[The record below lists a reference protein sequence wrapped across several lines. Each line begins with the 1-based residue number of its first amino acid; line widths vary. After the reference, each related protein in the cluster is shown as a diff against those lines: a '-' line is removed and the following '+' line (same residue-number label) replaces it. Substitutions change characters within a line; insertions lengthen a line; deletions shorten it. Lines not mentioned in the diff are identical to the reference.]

1 MLKNPIY
8 AGAYAYGRRQTEET
22 LDSSLKPRKRVKS
35 VEREKWLALL
45 KDNHEGYIP
54 WEVFER
60 NMARIESN
68 YRGETTAGAPREGDG
83 ILQGL
88 ILC

>member
-1 MLKNPIY
+1 
-8 AGAYAYGRRQTEET
+8 
-22 LDSSLKPRKRVKS
+22 VKS